1 LEAGRPSGLY
11 HLTISKE
18 TLRLSSILKALRKL
32 EDETPRYGDSQP
44 YPVDVKK
51 TVENGVN
58 KKQKYYKLFLILFSA
73 IIIVSGSVFLL
84 TRQPASKGKIS
95 PASVLVV
102 RKAIP
107 PRPKKENA
115 KIASVPDKKPR
126 KKHARP
132 SDRIKKKE
140 NLPGSRQV
148 KIPASRKVMKEKSYG
163 DKRTK
168 PKSAISA
175 IPFKSAGGSGLT
187 LQAIAWSSDSKK
199 RIAVVNGRILREG
212 SSIEGVLI
220 IRIDKNDVSFQK
232 GSEQWKQKFGP
243 Q

>member
-1 LEAGRPSGLY
+1 M
-11 HLTISKE
+11 
-18 TLRLSSILKALRKL
+18 SSILKALKKL
-32 EDETPRYGDSQP
+32 EEETPRYGESQP

-58 KKQKYYKLFLILFSA
+58 KKQTYYKLFLILFSA
-73 IIIVSGSVFLL
+73 IIIVSGSMFLL
-84 TRQPASKGKIS
+84 TRQTGSKGKIS
-95 PASVLVV
+95 PASVSVV

-107 PRPKKENA
+107 PRPKKEKV
-115 KIASVPDKKPR
+115 KIASVPDLKPR
-126 KKHARP
+126 KKRAKP
-132 SDRIKKKE
+132 SNRIKKNE

-148 KIPASRKVMKEKSYG
+148 KIPASRKVMKEKSYE
-163 DKRTK
+163 DNRTK
-168 PKSAISA
+168 PKSARSA
-175 IPFKSAGGSGLT
+175 IPFKSTGGSGLK

-212 SSIEGVLI
+212 SSIEGALI

-232 GSEQWKQKFGP
+232 GDEKWKQKFGP

>member
-1 LEAGRPSGLY
+1 M
-11 HLTISKE
+11 
-18 TLRLSSILKALRKL
+18 SSILKALKKL
-32 EDETPRYGDSQP
+32 EEETPRYGENQP

-58 KKQKYYKLFLILFSA
+58 KKQRYYKLFLILFSA
-73 IIIVSGSVFLL
+73 IIIVSGSLFLL
-84 TRQPASKGKIS
+84 TRQTASKGKIS
-95 PASVLVV
+95 PGSVVVV

-107 PRPKKENA
+107 ARPKKEKV
-115 KIASVPDKKPR
+115 KIASVPDLKTREKR
-126 KKHARP
+126 AKP

-140 NLPGSRQV
+140 NLPGSREV

-163 DKRTK
+163 DNRTK
-168 PKSAISA
+168 PKSARSA
-175 IPFKSAGGSGLT
+175 IPFKSASGSGLK

-212 SSIEGVLI
+212 SSIEGALI

-232 GSEQWKQKFGP
+232 GGEQWKQKFGP

>member
-1 LEAGRPSGLY
+1 M
-11 HLTISKE
+11 
-18 TLRLSSILKALRKL
+18 SSILKALKKL
-32 EDETPRYGDSQP
+32 EEETPRYGESQP

-58 KKQKYYKLFLILFSA
+58 KKQRYYKVFLILFSA
-73 IIIVSGSVFLL
+73 IIIVSASLFLL
-84 TRQPASKGKIS
+84 TRQTTSKGKIS
-95 PASVLVV
+95 PASVAVV

-107 PRPKKENA
+107 ARPKKENV
-115 KIASVPDKKPR
+115 KIVSVPDLKPR
-126 KKHARP
+126 KKRAKP

-148 KIPASRKVMKEKSYG
+148 KIPASRKVIKEKSYQG
-163 DKRTK
+163 NRTK
-168 PKSAISA
+168 TKSSRSA
-175 IPFKSAGGSGLT
+175 LPFKSAGSSGLK
-187 LQAIAWSSDSKK
+187 LQAIAWSSDSKD

-220 IRIDKNDVSFQK
+220 IKIDKNDVSFQK
-232 GSEQWKQKFGP
+232 GSEQWKQKFGS